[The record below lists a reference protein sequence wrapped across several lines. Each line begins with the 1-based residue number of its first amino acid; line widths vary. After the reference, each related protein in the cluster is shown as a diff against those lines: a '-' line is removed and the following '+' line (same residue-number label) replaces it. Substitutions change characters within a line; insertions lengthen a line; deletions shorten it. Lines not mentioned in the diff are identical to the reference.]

1 MHKEIEKNAIENI
14 SKTDLKDFL
23 PDNAELGLLKS
34 WNYILMFIFE
44 SKTSF
49 SIMRK
54 IFEKENYENI
64 EEVILAQGMYRNFI
78 LSYSKCYSSSGKGR
92 ISLDASDIFKDNS
105 KLEVIHKQILEIR
118 NKHVAHNDESSFDI
132 AINLISQNDKI
143 VKLANTYTISTPI
156 NEFDAYLEALEY
168 CELQVITKIN
178 EKLDKIEK
186 RIGKKIELNK

>member
-1 MHKEIEKNAIENI
+1 
-14 SKTDLKDFL
+14 
-23 PDNAELGLLKS
+23 
-34 WNYILMFIFE
+34 
-44 SKTSF
+44 
-49 SIMRK
+49 
-54 IFEKENYENI
+54 
-64 EEVILAQGMYRNFI
+64 MYRNFI

-132 AINLISQNDKI
+132 AINLILQNDKI
-143 VKLANTYTISTPI
+143 IKLANTYTISTPI

-178 EKLDKIEK
+178 KKLDKIEK